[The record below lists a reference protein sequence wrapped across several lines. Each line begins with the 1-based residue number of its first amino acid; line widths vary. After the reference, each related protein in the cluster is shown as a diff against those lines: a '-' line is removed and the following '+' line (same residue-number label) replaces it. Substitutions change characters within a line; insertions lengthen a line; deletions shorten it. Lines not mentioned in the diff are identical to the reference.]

1 MLVFLTLFQ
10 KATGSRL
17 MDSLS
22 LLRSSFILTK
32 RKLVRT
38 LNSSMF

>member
-10 KATGSRL
+10 KATGRL

-32 RKLVRT
+32 GNLGQDT
-38 LNSSMF
+38 Q